1 MKRRDMQHPVKN
13 AILTD
18 IHRSTRLMSKQKNM
32 PARGKTRK
40 PSPLIII
47 GGTILVLTVGFL
59 LISDYLIENRD
70 PRATRSIAERKA
82 EQEGTSAAF
91 RNDASLYFSNAQ
103 GDTLAAVRVEIA
115 ESEAARTQGLMGR
128 KSMAEDQ
135 GMLFIFPYEEY
146 RSFWMVNTPLSLDII
161 FVNSAGSIVT
171 IQRNTV
177 PYSEESIPST
187 APATYVVEVNA
198 GFCDRHG
205 VREGNLVRW
214 IRTAQDERR

>member
-1 MKRRDMQHPVKN
+1 MLVYDDVSQQQE
-13 AILTD
+13 T
-18 IHRSTRLMSKQKNM
+18 MSKKHTT
-32 PARGKTRK
+32 PSRGRR
-40 PSPLIII
+40 PSPIIII
-47 GGTILVLTVGFL
+47 GGILLVLTVGFL
-59 LISDYLIENRD
+59 LVSDYLIENRD
-70 PRATRSIAERKA
+70 PEVTRTIAEHKA
-82 EQEGTSAAF
+82 EQYQAPSTQF
-91 RNDASLYFSNAQ
+91 RSDARLSFTDAQ
-103 GDTLAAVRVEIA
+103 GDTLAEVQVEVA
-115 ESEAARTQGLMGR
+115 DNEQSRTQGLMGR
-128 KSMAEDQ
+128 KTMEEGQ
-135 GMLFIFPYEEY
+135 GMLFIFPREEF

-214 IRTAQDERR
+214 TRMENL